1 MPVLPKHKSSAS
13 RFWARE
19 EISSLTSQE
28 QLAYLKILTTSS
40 VYDLH
45 GLTVL
50 ESTKAYIKKR
60 IPAHKVPLDP
70 VRSLAKKGL
79 IVFDEFS
86 SLVFIPGSTS
96 DSEAYIDNY
105 TDFRKT
111 QAVLKR
117 LPANSRPV
125 QLWTLSWFLTNMTAA
140 KIGIVED
147 FLEYAQ
153 IWIKLLIN
161 DADRN
166 RPLEE
171 NDVDLSNLV
180 LLDAI
185 DHTVSLGDVMS
196 LIVSEQKCFPAVSDT
211 LKNDVLGDDF
221 VKRLNLYIKRRDT
234 YHDSLVY
241 GLLEQ
246 FYSLY
251 LEKKSIPYSKYESKT
266 YDPRRIA
273 WMVREY
279 GKELVRERMRLYFD
293 SNDYV
298 HSIMD
303 FKTNFQKLG
312 NPTTSDLSKYW
323 EIIGEHEK
331 RARGNC

>member
-1 MPVLPKHKSSAS
+1 MPALSKNKSSAA

-28 QLAYLKILTTSS
+28 QLAYLKVLTTSS

-50 ESTKAYIKKR
+50 ESTKAYVKKR
-60 IPAHKVPLDP
+60 QPAHKVPIEP
-70 VRSLAKKGL
+70 IKSLAKKGL
-79 IVFDEFS
+79 VVFDEFNS
-86 SLVFIPGSTS
+86 IVFIPGSTS
-96 DSEAYIDNY
+96 DAEAYIDNY
-105 TDFRKT
+105 VNFRKV

-117 LPANSRPV
+117 LPATSRPV

-140 KIGIVED
+140 KIGIVQD

-153 IWIKLLIN
+153 IWIKLIIN
-161 DADRN
+161 DAN
-166 RPLEE
+166 ANHPLKE

-180 LLDAI
+180 LLDPI
-185 DHTVSLGDVMS
+185 SDTVSLGDIMS
-196 LIVSEQKCFPAVSDT
+196 LIVSEQKCYPTVSET
-211 LKNDVLGDDF
+211 LKLDVLGDDF
-221 VKRLNLYIKRRDT
+221 VRRLNLYIKRRDT

-241 GLLEQ
+241 GLLSQ

-251 LEKKSIPYSKYESKT
+251 LEKKSVPYSKYENKT
-266 YDPRRIA
+266 YDPRRVA

-293 SNDYV
+293 SIEYD
-298 HSIMD
+298 HSIAD
-303 FKTNFQKLG
+303 FKANFQKLG
-312 NPTTSDLSKYW
+312 NPDTSDLSKYW
-323 EIIGEHEK
+323 DIIGEHEK
-331 RARGNC
+331 RARGNH

>member
-1 MPVLPKHKSSAS
+1 MPVLSKNKSSAS
-13 RFWARE
+13 RFWGRQ

-50 ESTKAYIKKR
+50 ESTKAYVKKR
-60 IPAHKVPLDP
+60 TPAHKVQIES

-79 IVFDEFS
+79 LVFDEFN
-86 SLVFIPGSTS
+86 SLVFVPGSTS
-96 DSEAYIDNY
+96 DAEAYIDSY
-105 TDFRKT
+105 TDFRKV

-117 LPANSRPV
+117 LPAQSRPV

-140 KIGIVED
+140 KIGIVQD

-153 IWIKLLIN
+153 IWIKLIIN
-161 DADRN
+161 DAN
-166 RPLEE
+166 KNHELKN

-180 LLDAI
+180 LLDPI
-185 DHTVSLGDVMS
+185 EDVVSLGDVMS
-196 LIVSEQKCFPAVSDT
+196 LIVSEQKCYPTVSDT

-221 VKRLNLYIKRRDT
+221 VRRLTLYIKRRDT

-241 GLLEQ
+241 GLLSQ

-251 LEKKSIPYSKYESKT
+251 LEKKSVPYSKYESKT

-293 SNDYV
+293 SNDYN
-298 HSIMD
+298 HSIAD
-303 FKTNFQKLG
+303 FKNNFQKIG
-312 NPTTSDLSKYW
+312 NPDTSDLSKYW
-323 EIIGEHEK
+323 DIIGEHEK